1 MIVKE
6 ALANGRLT
14 ARGDVAPLQELAKRL
29 GTTPDALALAAVLS
43 QPWADV
49 VLSGAATVETLSSN
63 LRALELDLDAEL
75 APELARLAEVPA
87 RYWQE
92 RAALTWN

>member
-1 MIVKE
+1 M
-6 ALANGRLT
+6 
-14 ARGDVAPLQELAKRL
+14 
-29 GTTPDALALAAVLS
+29 
-43 QPWADV
+43 ADV